1 MNLATYARRNLF
13 RRPGRTI
20 LTMVAIAFAVLI
32 FSILRTVVYE
42 WNRGAEEAAKD
53 RLAIRHKISI
63 TMWLPRK
70 YVDEVR
76 STPGVKAV
84 TWANWFGAKDPKER
98 TPFFAG
104 FAADQNTWFDVMDEM
119 KLDPAQLDE
128 WKKTPNGA
136 ILGDLLAKTL
146 QVKVGDRLVI
156 QSDIYPGDWEF
167 KVVGIYQPLRKTAD
181 RNSMIFR
188 WDYLDNDPRAAFGKD
203 KVGWM
208 LARIDDPGKGAEIA
222 KRIDAKFE
230 ANDDQTSS
238 MSEKAFQLSFMG
250 GFSALLKAFDYVSLV
265 MLLILGLVL
274 ANTIA
279 MSVRERTHEYGV
291 LRAIGFP
298 PKHIVGFI
306 LGEAV
311 LIALIG
317 GVIGVGLTALLI
329 NGLFGP
335 FAEENMSNWFPYFS
349 TPPTVMALAMALAA
363 ALGLI
368 AGALPAFRASRL
380 HVTDALRRLD

>member
-13 RRPGRTI
+13 RRPGRTVMTVI
-20 LTMVAIAFAVLI
+20 AIAFAVLI
-32 FSILRTVVYE
+32 FSILRTVVFE

-63 TMWLPRK
+63 TMWLPKK
-70 YVDEVR
+70 YVEQVR
-76 STPGVKAV
+76 TTPGVAAV

-119 KLDPAQLDE
+119 KLDPAQLAD
-128 WKKTPNGA
+128 WKATPNGA
-136 ILGDLLAKTL
+136 VLGDLLAKTL
-146 QVKVGDRLVI
+146 EVKVGDRLMI

-167 KVVGIYQPLRKTAD
+167 KVVGIYQPLRKTVD

-208 LARIDDPGKGAEIA
+208 MARIDDPMKSAEIA

-230 ANDDQTSS
+230 AEDDQTAS

-250 GFSALLKAFDYVSLV
+250 GFAALLKAFDYVSLV

-279 MSVRERTHEYGV
+279 MSARERTHEYGV
-291 LRAIGFP
+291 LRAIGFSP
-298 PKHIVGFI
+298 NHIFFFI
-306 LGEAV
+306 VGEAV
-311 LIALIG
+311 MIAVVG
-317 GVIGVGLTALLI
+317 GLVGVGLTALLI
-329 NGLFGP
+329 NGVFGP
-335 FAEENMSNWFPYFS
+335 WAEEHMSNWFPYFS
-349 TPPTVMALAMALAA
+349 TPPVVMAMAMGLAA
-363 ALGLI
+363 LLGLV
-368 AGALPAFRASRL
+368 AGVLPGYFATQRK
-380 HVTDALRRLD
+380 VTDSLRRLD